1 MRSISIENV
10 IFNGKNTCVRIEGN
24 RFARIGGAPAPADTV
39 IDCRGKMAIT
49 PPFYN
54 AHNHAAM
61 TLFRGYADD
70 LELFRWLNEFI
81 WPAEARLTE
90 EDIYTGAKLAIV
102 EMIKSGTVFF
112 NDMYWKP
119 MGTLRAARDMKVR
132 AAIGL
137 MAICGDDGELLPKC
151 REDNEKL
158 LDVRAELPER
168 LIVNHG
174 PHAVYTVSEKQ
185 LRRIADEADKWDL
198 RIHIHV
204 SETYKEYSD
213 CRHAHDKKTPVE
225 YLDSL
230 GIIRRDAVLAHAIYL
245 TAHDREIIAERGA
258 VLAHMPISNM
268 KLCSGTFNFTDAVKA
283 GCRVAIG
290 TDGASSN
297 NNLSMLDEMKFAALV
312 AKMRSGSPTAGAAPE
327 ILRAATEVGASAF
340 GIDAGVIAEGKLA
353 DALLIDLDQ
362 PCMVGDY
369 SLVSNLVYSADPS
382 VIDTVICDGEILM
395 RGRVVPDEAEIVA
408 AAREVCDK
416 FRRDAGVTR

>member
-1 MRSISIENV
+1 MMKSISIENV
-10 IFNGKNTCVRIEGN
+10 VLNGKSTCVRIEGN
-24 RFARIGGAPAPADTV
+24 RFVRIGGDPSPADTV
-39 IDCRGKMAIT
+39 IDCRSRMAMV

-54 AHNHAAM
+54 VHNHAAM

-70 LELFRWLNEFI
+70 LELFRWLNEYI

-90 EDIYTGAKLAIV
+90 EDVYIGTKLAIV

-112 NDMYWKP
+112 NDMYWHP
-119 MGTLRAARDMKVR
+119 LGTLRAARDMKVR
-132 AAIGL
+132 AAVGL
-137 MAICGDDGELLPKC
+137 MSICGQDGELLPQC
-151 REDNEKL
+151 REDNERL
-158 LDVRAELPER
+158 LAAREGLPER

-174 PHAVYTVSEKQ
+174 PHAVYTVDEKN
-185 LRRIADEADKWDL
+185 LRRIADEADRWNLK
-198 RIHIHV
+198 IHIHV

-213 CRHAHDKKTPVE
+213 CRHAHNRLTPVE

-245 TAHDREIIAERGA
+245 TKHDREIIAERGA
-258 VLAHMPISNM
+258 VIAHMPVSNM

-312 AKMRSGSPTAGAAPE
+312 AKMRSGDPTAGAAPD

-340 GIDAGVIAEGKLA
+340 GFDAGVIAEGKLA

-369 SLVSNLVYSADPS
+369 SLVSDLVYSADPS
-382 VIDTVICDGEILM
+382 VIDTAICDGEILM
-395 RGRVVPDEAEIVA
+395 RGHAVPGEAEIIA

-416 FRRDAGVTR
+416 FRRDSGAR